1 MNRNE
6 RAQAFTILMGLMTRG
21 VSLAQG
27 LATTTEPMT
36 KALCFG
42 LCRHY
47 VRLSLIA
54 DCLLVKR
61 PKAVEVWIILLMGL
75 YQIHYMNLPDYAVVK
90 ETVDLLNKNKKSWA
104 KGLVNAVLRS
114 FCRQKNEIMASLNN
128 KPDFI
133 YGHPQQLVT
142 KIQKAWPNDWQ
153 KIALANDEHPPM
165 TLRVHL
171 GKSSVANYM
180 NLLVEAGLEAVV
192 HPLVPSAITLVTP
205 CDVRQLPGF
214 ASGWVSVQDAAAQ
227 LAAPLLALHSGV
239 RVLDACCAPGGKT
252 CHLLEMDPGIES
264 CIALDVDA
272 KRLRRVEENLSR
284 QGVKATVVHGDA
296 LHPTPWW
303 DKRCFDR
310 ILLDAPCSATGVIR
324 RHPDIKLLRTDKEI
338 DDICL
343 VQYHMLRSLWPL
355 LAPNGIMV
363 YATCSVIPEENEHQI
378 ARFVADYADCQILP
392 ITAGWGRATQ
402 HGRQILPGEHGM
414 DGFFYSIL
422 MKNK

>member
-1 MNRNE
+1 
-6 RAQAFTILMGLMTRG
+6 
-21 VSLAQG
+21 
-27 LATTTEPMT
+27 
-36 KALCFG
+36 
-42 LCRHY
+42 
-47 VRLSLIA
+47 
-54 DCLLVKR
+54 
-61 PKAVEVWIILLMGL
+61 
-75 YQIHYMNLPDYAVVK
+75 
-90 ETVDLLNKNKKSWA
+90 
-104 KGLVNAVLRS
+104 
-114 FCRQKNEIMASLNN
+114 
-128 KPDFI
+128 
-133 YGHPQQLVT
+133 
-142 KIQKAWPNDWQ
+142 
-153 KIALANDEHPPM
+153 
-165 TLRVHL
+165 
-171 GKSSVANYM
+171 
-180 NLLVEAGLEAVV
+180 
-192 HPLVPSAITLVTP
+192 
-205 CDVRQLPGF
+205 
-214 ASGWVSVQDAAAQ
+214 
-227 LAAPLLALHSGV
+227 
-239 RVLDACCAPGGKT
+239 
-252 CHLLEMDPGIES
+252 
-264 CIALDVDA
+264 
-272 KRLRRVEENLSR
+272 
-284 QGVKATVVHGDA
+284 VVHGDA